1 MVQPNYRERI
11 PGIKTQ
17 RARVSNRNRK
27 ENPETVGDMIP
38 GYTGNETFN
47 LVYIYIISRRKKM
60 GKYYYPAIFEIEE
73 DGKIFIDFPD
83 LPNCT
88 QAETIKE
95 GLKMAKDS
103 LELQLYSHEV
113 DGIDIPEPSDIME
126 VEEPKNGFKT
136 YIEADTEHY
145 REFFKS
151 NKAIVKAVSIPEWLS
166 KAAQSR
172 GVSFSAVLQEALKE
186 KVGIN

>member
-1 MVQPNYRERI
+1 
-11 PGIKTQ
+11 
-17 RARVSNRNRK
+17 
-27 ENPETVGDMIP
+27 
-38 GYTGNETFN
+38 
-47 LVYIYIISRRKKM
+47 M
-60 GKYYYPAIFEIEE
+60 GKYYYPAIFEMEE

-103 LELQLYSHEV
+103 LELQLYTHEV
-113 DGIDIPEPSDIME
+113 DGIDIPEPSNIMDL
-126 VEEPKNGFKT
+126 EEPKNGFKT

-172 GVSFSAVLQEALKE
+172 GISFSAVLQEALKE
-186 KVGIN
+186 KIGID